1 MGVSNI
7 MKLNKIVQVKNGKN
21 SSRNKDS
28 HEEVMAYTYEDL
40 VKDLGE
46 FSPYHEIFRTN
57 GKSVDD
63 SSDTLLVSNGNVV
76 FSFVSSTSGI
86 VSEANE
92 GKVLNQNFA
101 KLIIN
106 HKQLDPR
113 YLCYCLNE
121 SIYVKQQ
128 IAGYMEGGILRRLKP
143 SSLRDLDI
151 PILDFSKQQFI
162 GHAYFSLLRRKY
174 LQEQKLKQEESYVL
188 ALLEKQFESENN
200 T

>member
-1 MGVSNI
+1 M
-7 MKLNKIVQVKNGKN
+7 
-21 SSRNKDS
+21 
-28 HEEVMAYTYEDL
+28 
-40 VKDLGE
+40 GE